1 MKLEQ
6 IAIYDSIEGYMEQIP
21 VIKVKKGEYI
31 TKRRS
36 SRDGTPNKYYI
47 LNGQIR
53 VWNNVGSRKIWVDEI
68 GEDWFAGDL
77 SDVYEE
83 YLNCESWAVKDTML
97 LEFNDEIFEKL
108 LNDVRFAKAFYYKM
122 SQRVYHM
129 YKRMLMNSMYS
140 QKEILSSY
148 ILSNSKKDRMVC
160 PNMNALCEFL
170 GFSRRSLYNTLND
183 LIKDGILEKDDNYIY
198 IKDKEALEDQ
208 GKHVIEYML

>member
-21 VIKVKKGEYI
+21 VIKVKKGECI

-77 SDVYEE
+77 SDVYEQF
-83 YLNCESWAVKDTML
+83 LNCESWAVEDTLL
-97 LEFNDEIFEKL
+97 LEFNDEVFQEL
-108 LNDVRFAKAFYYKM
+108 LNDVRFAKAFYHKM
-122 SQRVYHM
+122 SQRVYQM

-148 ILSNSKKDRMVC
+148 IISKVKKDRMVC

-198 IKDKEALEDQ
+198 IKDREALEDQ
-208 GKHVIEYML
+208 GKHVQEYML